1 MRSLTGQDSARG
13 EGARVLV
20 DEFRRLPNTD
30 EWQSAKWAISDALA
44 TLADAS
50 LADDLL
56 ELLRDRRHGG
66 ARQRLCDA
74 LARTKDERA
83 PDALIELLDE
93 PDLAGHAISALR
105 RFGPKAWLPHL
116 ERARPAL
123 VRLSED
129 RGAPPLARKQAA
141 AVLGRLSS

>member
-1 MRSLTGQDSARG
+1 VRSLTGEDSARG

-30 EWQSAKWAISDALA
+30 EWQSAKWAIADALA

-50 LADDLL
+50 LAGDLL
-56 ELLRDRRHGG
+56 ELLRDRRHGR

-83 PDALIELLDE
+83 PDALIALLDE
-93 PDLAGHAISALR
+93 PDLAGHSISALR
-105 RFGPKAWLPHL
+105 RYGPRAWLPHL

-123 VRLSED
+123 ERVAED
-129 RGAPPLARKQAA
+129 RGAPPFARKQARA
-141 AVLGRLSS
+141 ALGRLSS